1 MLEHVNNVEGLKLSE
16 NELVVSAAS
25 LILEK
30 WNDFVAGTLTR
41 EQLADAVDS
50 IWTPEK
56 NQQLLNSNPDGKL
69 IHFVNFAFNGIKTQD
84 KDQHMPDTE

>member
-1 MLEHVNNVEGLKLSE
+1 MLEHVNNIEGLKLSE
-16 NELVVSAAS
+16 DELVVSAAT

-41 EQLADAVDS
+41 EQLADAVDL

-56 NQQLLNSNPDGKL
+56 NQQLLSSNSDGKL
-69 IHFVNFAFNGIKTQD
+69 IHFVNFAFNGIKNQAT
-84 KDQHMPDTE
+84 DQHIPGTE